1 MILGAKEIY
10 RLIKENKLVVR
21 PLFDDAIRE
30 NGVGLRIGGEYAVY
44 THSGIVVNPCKL
56 NDSEMRR
63 LFRTVSAL
71 SEELSNEDEIPI
83 PPKSFVLL
91 TTYEYVKLPDDVVGL
106 VNLRSTLARLGLI
119 ILPTIID
126 AGFEG
131 NVTIEAVNASSNTIV
146 LKKFMRFLHVVFART
161 EGAVP
166 YEGEYKGQT
175 GVRPPKGLKKEC

>member
-10 RLIKENKLVVR
+10 RLIKENKLVVQ
-21 PLFDDAIRE
+21 PLFDDTIRE
-30 NGVGLRIGGEYAVY
+30 NGVDLRIGGEYAVY
-44 THSGIVVNPCKL
+44 THSGIAVNPCRL

-63 LFRTVSAL
+63 LFRTVS
-71 SEELSNEDEIPI
+71 EDEIPI

-119 ILPTIID
+119 IPPTIID

-131 NVTIEAVNASSNTIV
+131 NITIEVVNVSSNTIV
-146 LKKFMRFLHVVFART
+146 LKKFMRFLHVVLAGT

-166 YEGEYKGQT
+166 YEGKYKGQT
-175 GVRPPKGLKKEC
+175 GVRPPKGLKEEC